1 MRADEYVLNINRKCD
16 DSDGCDGIC
25 MYINIVTI
33 DTIDTKGAFYEQ
45 VCSDIN
51 RAF

>member
-33 DTIDTKGAFYEQ
+33 DTKGVFNEQ